1 MLICP
6 EQSNS
11 KNHQFFLQRNCT
23 ICPGNLC
30 SSQRCATPSTASCR
44 ERVWVGAGLDSFAA
58 LNVADHLALL
68 ANMGHTVIASI
79 HQPRPAI
86 FDRFNKVVVLS
97 EGHQVFLG
105 APSQCVDW
113 FQTHLGYPYVAV
125 RDGNVPDWIMDT
137 VSVGF
142 TKPAAFAA
150 RWGRS
155 PSSMT
160 GCRAPAQR
168 S

>member
-1 MLICP
+1 M
-6 EQSNS
+6 QSSSCN
-11 KNHQFFLQRNCT
+11 RNLPAIAARHCN
-23 ICPGNLC
+23 IRSGSFG
-30 SSQRCATPSTASCR
+30 SSQRSERPSTASCH
-44 ERVWVGAGLDSFAA
+44 ERVWVSAGLDSFAA
-58 LNVADHLALL
+58 LNVAEHLALL

-97 EGHQVFLG
+97 EGHQVYLG

-113 FQTHLGYPYVAV
+113 FQTHLGYPYTAV
-125 RDGNVPDWIMDT
+125 HDGNVPDWIMDT

-155 PSSMT
+155 SS
-160 GCRAPAQR
+160 G
-168 S
+168 